1 MTSVAHNAGDLMTD
15 RQIKSADVH
24 SAAKTAFDSL
34 LLPNGF
40 KRTADW
46 INADDAGH
54 TGREYARETVRVRLD
69 WDGHGSWLDVRLAR
83 VRAGRRRRILGWE
96 DLETVGAGAPSRVRP
111 LSEAEQLAR
120 VERLVALAGEVLE
133 LRTRNAAPASTP
145 ADVSARA

>member
-1 MTSVAHNAGDLMTD
+1 MDD
-15 RQIKSADVH
+15 RDSRSADVH

-46 INADDAGH
+46 INADEHGH
-54 TGREYARETVRVRLD
+54 TGREYSRESVRVRLD
-69 WDGHGSWLDVRLAR
+69 WDGRGSWLDVRLAR
-83 VRAGRRRRILGWE
+83 VRAGNRRRILGWE
-96 DLETVGAGAPSRVRP
+96 DLETVADGAPSRVRP

-133 LRTRNAAPASTP
+133 LRGRNPSPSTP
-145 ADVSARA
+145 SNRSDARP